1 MDETLLAVKVTV
13 LSLLPYQTKETSSSS
28 FEHLVSASTV
38 HSRGAHDSN
47 VAAQTNRK
55 LLISEP
61 HNNLLH
67 FHHKASCCANQVRS
81 RCQVRI
87 QTQAQF
93 VKSFSL

>member
-28 FEHLVSASTV
+28 FKHLVSASTV

-55 LLISEP
+55 LLIL
-61 HNNLLH
+61 NRIIIC
-67 FHHKASCCANQVRS
+67 FIFITKHHA
-81 RCQVRI
+81 VRI
-87 QTQAQF
+87 
-93 VKSFSL
+93 KSDHVVGSGFRHEHGL